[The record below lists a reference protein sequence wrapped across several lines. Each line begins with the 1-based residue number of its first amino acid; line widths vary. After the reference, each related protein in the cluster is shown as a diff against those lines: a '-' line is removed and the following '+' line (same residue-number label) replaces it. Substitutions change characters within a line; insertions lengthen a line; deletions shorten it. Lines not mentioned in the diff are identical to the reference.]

1 MKNTYQQEF
10 RVIPSAIP
18 LKSPSPDH
26 KSSNN
31 LTPTKSPN
39 AIHIKKSITPSKVNM
54 GIGKKENINL
64 DLSTSIKYQSHSPSY
79 PTKEN
84 SSLQ

>member
-1 MKNTYQQEF
+1 MKTNF
-10 RVIPSAIP
+10 DPVFKVIPSAIP

-39 AIHIKKSITPSKVNM
+39 TIQIKKNITPQKV
-54 GIGKKENINL
+54 
-64 DLSTSIKYQSHSPSY
+64 SIPRPKR
-79 PTKEN
+79 
-84 SSLQ
+84 

>member
-1 MKNTYQQEF
+1 MKTNYEQDF

-39 AIHIKKSITPSKVNM
+39 TIHIQKSITPPKVHLPQPKKSK
-54 GIGKKENINL
+54 L
-64 DLSTSIKYQSHSPSY
+64 
-79 PTKEN
+79 
-84 SSLQ
+84 

>member
-1 MKNTYQQEF
+1 MKTNFDSDF

-39 AIHIKKSITPSKVNM
+39 TIQIKKNITPQKVN
-54 GIGKKENINL
+54 IPKLKR
-64 DLSTSIKYQSHSPSY
+64 
-79 PTKEN
+79 
-84 SSLQ
+84 